1 MGSHFKDDEAGMAK
15 LRNLPRITKDVQAE
29 TEGWVIRCVKI
40 FMYCAEESSKAWHQF
55 FKVYFIVMLTF

>member
-1 MGSHFKDDEAGMAK
+1 MGSHLKDDEAGMAK

-29 TEGWVIRCVKI
+29 TEGLVIRCVKI

-55 FKVYFIVMLTF
+55 F